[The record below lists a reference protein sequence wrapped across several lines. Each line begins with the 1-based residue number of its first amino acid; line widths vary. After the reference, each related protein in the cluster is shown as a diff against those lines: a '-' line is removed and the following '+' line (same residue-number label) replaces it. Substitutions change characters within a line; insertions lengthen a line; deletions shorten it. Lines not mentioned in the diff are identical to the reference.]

1 MEMNELFRNYLA
13 EGEWA
18 GMRYSLVVPR
28 ESASGLVGIDMGHKA
43 GSSLDFKDY
52 REYQPGDDL
61 RHVDWHA
68 YARTD
73 RLTIKLYRE
82 EVSPHVDIIIDGSRS
97 MALENTKKARAT
109 LELAAVFA
117 MAAANAKC
125 THGAWMASQGFRR
138 ILGGHERPTL
148 WDGIDFEYGGNP
160 LEAFSAPPGWRRN
173 GIRVFISDLL
183 WPGEP
188 LEVLQRLAEGA
199 AAVVVVQLLA
209 KADIDPPPPGSTSLV
224 DVENDDL
231 LELFVDTVTRTRYSR
246 ALSDHQQNW
255 HRFCTQTGAF
265 MAMVE
270 AETVTENWRLDPLE
284 EAQILAIV

>member
-1 MEMNELFRNYLA
+1 MNELFRKHLT
-13 EGEWA
+13 EGERA
-18 GMRYSLVVPR
+18 GMQYSLVVPR
-28 ESASGLVGIDMGHKA
+28 ESASGLVGFDMGRKA

-61 RHVDWHA
+61 RHIDWHA

-73 RLTIKLYRE
+73 RLSVKLYRE

-97 MALENTKKARAT
+97 MALENSAKARAT
-109 LELAAVFA
+109 LGLAAVFA

-125 THGAWMASQGFRR
+125 THCAWIASQTFRR
-138 ILGGHERPTL
+138 VIGGHERPTL
-148 WDGIDFEYGGNP
+148 WDGIDFDYGGNP
-160 LEAFSAPPGWRRN
+160 MEAFFAPPGWRRN

-188 LEVLQRLAEGA
+188 LGVLQRLSEGS
-199 AAVVVVQLLA
+199 AAVIVVQLLA
-209 KADIDPPPPGSTSLV
+209 KADIEPPPPGSTSLI
-224 DVENDDL
+224 DVENDGL
-231 LELFVDTVTRTRYSR
+231 LELFIDTVTRTRYSK

-265 MAMVE
+265 MATIE
-270 AETVTENWRLDPLE
+270 AEKVTEDWRLGPLE
-284 EAQILAIV
+284 EAQILGIA

>member
-1 MEMNELFRNYLA
+1 MNDLLRDYLV
-13 EGEWA
+13 EGEHA
-18 GMRYSLVVPR
+18 GMRYLLIVPR
-28 ESASGLVGIDMGHKA
+28 ESFSGLVGADMGRKA

-82 EVSPHVDIIIDGSRS
+82 EVAPHVDIILDGSRS
-97 MALENTKKARAT
+97 MALENTRKAQAT
-109 LELAAVFA
+109 VGLAAIFA

-125 THGAWMASQGFRR
+125 THSAWIAAQGFRR
-138 ILGGHERPTL
+138 INGGHERPAL
-148 WDGIDFEYGGNP
+148 WDGIDFDYGGNP
-160 LEAFSAPPGWRRN
+160 IEAFATAPGWRRN

-188 LEVLQRLAEGA
+188 LTVLQRLADGA
-199 AAVVVVQLLA
+199 ATVIIIQLLA
-209 KADIDPPPPGSTSLV
+209 KADIEPPPPGSTSLV
-224 DVENDDL
+224 DVENKEM
-231 LELFVDTVTRTRYSR
+231 LELFVDALTRNRYSK

-255 HRFCTQTGAF
+255 QRFCSQTRAF
-265 MAMVE
+265 LAIVE
-270 AETVTENWRLDPLE
+270 AEKVVENWKLDPLE
-284 EAQILAIV
+284 EGQILTGV